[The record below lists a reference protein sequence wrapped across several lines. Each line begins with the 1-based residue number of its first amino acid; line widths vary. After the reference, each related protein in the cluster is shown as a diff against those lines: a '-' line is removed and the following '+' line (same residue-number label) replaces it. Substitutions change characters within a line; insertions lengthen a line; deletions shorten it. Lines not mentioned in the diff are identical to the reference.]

1 MGILDKLF
9 GGKGERE
16 RKLGQKPYRLSNF
29 AHKLLSLDIKE
40 SDTAIVHALD
50 LSKQG
55 KTEGLKAVEE
65 AIRYMHGKENIE
77 FYTPSMRAIDGFS
90 ALDNAPKEILKL
102 AKMNA
107 LWTTEPQEVQE
118 LLSLSQVG
126 GTEVRTLFLEAK
138 KIGYVE
144 EQVRAIQLL
153 GLHLACQVALGRNE
167 QKNAEVWNNEGVALY
182 KLGKPEEAITC
193 YDKALEI
200 DTSCAQAWHNKG
212 LAIRELGKP
221 EEAITYY
228 NKALEINPG
237 YADALNNKGDALV
250 DLQRI
255 EEAITSYEE
264 SLQINPMYGN
274 AWYNKGIALANIEKP
289 QEAVACFDK
298 VLEINPKDAN
308 AWYNKGSALF
318 DLGRFEEAITCCDKA
333 LDIDSKLAQAWNNK
347 GLALHK
353 LGKPEEAIVC
363 YDKALEIDTGL
374 AQAWCNKGDSL
385 VDLNMNDN
393 AIEAYQG
400 FIKYAPPQYASYVLQ
415 VKELIGRLKP

>member
-1 MGILDKLF
+1 MGILNKLF
-9 GGKGERE
+9 GKKEERE
-16 RKLGQKPYRLSNF
+16 RKLGQKPPMLSNF
-29 AHKLLSLDIKE
+29 AQNLLSSNMEE
-40 SDTAIVHALD
+40 SDGAINHALG

-55 KTEGLKAVEE
+55 DNEGLKALEE

-77 FYTPSMRAIDGFS
+77 FYTPSMRVLDGFS
-90 ALDNAPKEILKL
+90 VLDNAPEEILKL

-126 GTEVRTLFLEAK
+126 GKEVRTLFLEAK
-138 KIGYVE
+138 KLGYAK

-153 GLHLACQVALGRNE
+153 GLHLACQVTLGRSE
-167 QKNAEVWNNEGVALY
+167 QNNAEAWNNEGVAFY
-182 KLGKPEEAITC
+182 KLGKPEEAIDC
-193 YDKALEI
+193 YDKAL
-200 DTSCAQAWHNKG
+200 DLDPGLAQAWNNKG
-212 LAIRELGKP
+212 LALRELGKS
-221 EEAITYY
+221 EEAITCY

-237 YADALNNKGDALV
+237 YADAWNNKGDALV

-255 EEAITSYEE
+255 EEAITSYEDA
-264 SLQINPMYGN
+264 LQINPRYGN

-308 AWYNKGSALF
+308 TWYNKGSAFF
-318 DLGRFEEAITCCDKA
+318 DLGKLEEAIVCCDKA
-333 LDIDSKLAQAWNNK
+333 LDIDPGLAQAWNNK

-353 LGKPEEAIVC
+353 LGKPEEAITC
-363 YDKALEIDTGL
+363 YDKALNLDPGL
-374 AQAWCNKGDSL
+374 AQTWCNKGDSL
-385 VDLNMNDN
+385 VDLSMNDD

-400 FIKYAPPQYASYVLQ
+400 FIKYAPPQYASYVPQ
-415 VKELIGRLKP
+415 VKELIRRLKS